1 MAALTGRQWIGIG
14 ALLVGVAVLVL
25 IIFASVRDAGQ
36 QALNLFRV
44 QDTQTIQLTQE
55 FLDSLPEPDEDLI
68 EWQEEPFDEDDEP
81 REVTLAEAEDAIGF
95 SLSQL
100 AETPDYVE
108 AEPLVMVSEAG
119 EASFTLNLPAARNF
133 VWALGG
139 DGTILPD
146 NLEGAV
152 FRVTMPVVGVLVYTA
167 KDDPE
172 QAVRLMQTTSPT
184 LSAPDEV
191 DMDAIRAGLLELDIL
206 PPDLAAQLAAID
218 DWQSTL
224 LLPIVEGMSQE
235 VQIGSATG
243 IQLTDE
249 EDGGRMLV
257 WVVDDRIHVLS
268 TNIPDADLV
277 GLAENVR

>member
-1 MAALTGRQWIGIG
+1 MGALTGRQWLGIG
-14 ALLVGVAVLVL
+14 ALAVGVVVLVL

-81 REVTLAEAEDAIGF
+81 REVTLAEAEEALGF
-95 SLSQL
+95 TLAKL
-100 AETPDYVE
+100 AEAPDYVE
-108 AEPLVMVSEAG
+108 AEPQVMVSEAG
-119 EASFTLNLPAARNF
+119 EATFTINLPAARNY

-139 DGTILPD
+139 DGAIFPD

-152 FRVTMPVVGVLVYTA
+152 FRVTMPVVGVLAYTA
-167 KDDPE
+167 KDNPE

-184 LSAPDEV
+184 LSAPEGV
-191 DMDAIRAGLLELDIL
+191 DMDAIRAGLLELAIL
-206 PPDLAAQLAAID
+206 PPDLAAQLEAID
-218 DWQSTL
+218 DWESTL
-224 LLPIVEGMSQE
+224 VLPIVEGMSQE

-243 IQLTDE
+243 IQLADE
-249 EDGGRMLV
+249 DEDQRMLV
-257 WVVDDRIHVLS
+257 WVADDRIYVLS
-268 TNIPDADLV
+268 TDIPGIDLV
-277 GLAENVR
+277 ALAQDVR